1 MSILLLL
8 LTDDFLNLFHAHL
21 YMQEEWVI
29 CRILHKAG
37 DQYSKLMMVKNPYYL
52 PMAMDPSSF
61 CFQQDPTAPPLP
73 NPSGCAGPLG
83 LPFHHGHPSMQPP
96 PLPPSNHGKVVF
108 PGSAAACCMQQEGS
122 NSVVPMPQPFPPF
135 TPIVAGKPAPAPP
148 PQVGVNAGPQ
158 EPAPPTWLEAYLQ
171 HSGGILYEMG
181 PAAAPRGA

>member
-8 LTDDFLNLFHAHL
+8 TDDLLNLFIC
-21 YMQEEWVI
+21 MQEEWVI

-37 DQYSKLMMVKNPYYL
+37 DQYSKLMMVKSPYYL

-73 NPSGCAGPLG
+73 NPSGCI
-83 LPFHHGHPSMQPP
+83 PFHHGHPSMQPP

-108 PGSAAACCMQQEGS
+108 TGAAAPCMQQEPANGS
-122 NSVVPMPQPFPPF
+122 NSAVLPMPPLPHF

-158 EPAPPTWLEAYLQ
+158 EPPPPPPTWLEAYLQ
-171 HSGGILYEMG
+171 HGGGFLYEMG